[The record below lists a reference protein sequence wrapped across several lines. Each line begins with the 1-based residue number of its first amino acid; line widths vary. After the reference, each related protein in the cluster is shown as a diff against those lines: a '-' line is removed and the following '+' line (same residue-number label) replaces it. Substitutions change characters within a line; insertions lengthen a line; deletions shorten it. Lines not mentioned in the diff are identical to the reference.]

1 MRFDQVT
8 LTMTYK
14 LPFIPAKAPSG
25 RQVVDTLGDANNV
38 AQLFFMET

>member
-14 LPFIPAKAPSG
+14 LPFMAAKAPSRG
-25 RQVVDTLGDANNV
+25 QVADTLGDANNV